1 MRRGEVWWAELPPPM
16 GRRPV
21 VLVSRDDAYGVRDFV
36 MVAPVTGRVRRIPAE
51 VALGPEDGL
60 LRPSIANL
68 DSLATVEKVGL
79 RRRLAVLTPSKLA
92 AVDAALRFALGLE
105 E

>member
-21 VLVSRDDAYGVRDFV
+21 VLVSRDEAYVVRDFV
-36 MVAPVTGRVRRIPAE
+36 MVAPVTSRVRRIPAE
-51 VALGPEDGL
+51 VPLGSEDGL
-60 LRPSIANL
+60 LRPSVTNL

-79 RRRLAVLTPSKLA
+79 RRRLAMLTPSKLA

-105 E
+105 V